1 MAARNSKHLRR
12 ILAIAR
18 KDISLALKDRMILGV
33 IIGVFL
39 LILPSQLLPIILQN
53 ESTPQAV
60 IYGLEPTALANGLT
74 HLPDTSAFSVKSFP
88 DLRDEIASGRSSIIG
103 LVMPEDFSARVSA
116 KQKINIDAYVTH
128 WTEPDDANQL
138 EEHFENKIHALTGSP
153 IDITIVDDQVYPDED
168 TRGLQV
174 MFILQ
179 MINAVMTI
187 TLILVPQLMISEK
200 ETHTLDALLISPANL
215 TELVIGKGLVGIFYA
230 AIAVS
235 IVILMN
241 TKIVAHWPLFIVSV
255 FSGIIVA
262 VLTGLL
268 IGLLFGNYQ
277 QATIAMWFI
286 GLLAIAPPFIILIMT
301 AELPGILDTIIN
313 WVPSGQ
319 LANLLMMSLMQSV
332 DNQTALLGL
341 GSIWVVS
348 LILFGLTLRQIKEH
362 IK

>member
-1 MAARNSKHLRR
+1 M
-12 ILAIAR
+12 IFAIAQ

-39 LILPSQLLPIILQN
+39 LILPSQLLPIILKN
-53 ESTPQAV
+53 ESTPLAV
-60 IYGLEPTALANGLT
+60 IYGLEPTAIANGLT
-74 HLPDTSAFSVKSFP
+74 HLPDTSAFSVKSVP

-103 LVMPEDFSARVSA
+103 LVLPEDFSVRVA
-116 KQKINIDAYVTH
+116 TKEKINIDAYVTH
-128 WTEPDDANQL
+128 WTEPEDASQL
-138 EEHFENKIHALTGSP
+138 EEHFENKINELTGSP

-179 MINAVMTI
+179 LINAVMTI
-187 TLILVPQLMISEK
+187 TLILVPQLIITEK
-200 ETHTLDALLISPANL
+200 ETHTLDALLVSPATL

-235 IVILMN
+235 IVISMN
-241 TKIVAHWPLFIVSV
+241 MKIIAHWPLLIVTV
-255 FSGIIVA
+255 FSGIILA

-277 QATIAMWFI
+277 QATITMWFF
-286 GLLAIAPPFIILIMT
+286 GLLAIAPPFIILILT

-319 LANLLMMSLMQSV
+319 LANLFLMSLMKSV
-332 DNQTALLGL
+332 EKQAALLGL
-341 GSIWVVS
+341 ASIWAVN
-348 LILFGLTLRQIKEH
+348 LILFGLNLRQIKRQL
-362 IK
+362 K